1 MVFELRINGEMK
13 SGDTSWIRMT
23 PFLWSDQNSFVAR
36 LYWVYFRVEAA
47 CELYRVDLFGA
58 PVQDALNWLRSKRQ
72 LVIDSYGEG
81 SMGLLPDL
89 SNLTSVSDALG
100 FDLSRY
106 PRKKEKVPKGA
117 LIRET
122 LYAPIA
128 TKLIHRVAKGISHGF
143 GRRPT

>member
-47 CELYRVDLFGA
+47 CELHRVDLFGA
-58 PVQDALNWLRSKRQ
+58 PVQDLLNWLRSKRQ

-89 SNLTSVSDALG
+89 TNLTSVSDALG
-100 FDLSRY
+100 FDLSKY
-106 PRKKEKVPKGA
+106 PRKKEKAPKGV
-117 LIRET
+117 LICEM
-122 LYAPIA
+122 LCAPIVS
-128 TKLIHRVAKGISHGF
+128 TLIHRVDKAVRMVLGAWD
-143 GRRPT
+143 